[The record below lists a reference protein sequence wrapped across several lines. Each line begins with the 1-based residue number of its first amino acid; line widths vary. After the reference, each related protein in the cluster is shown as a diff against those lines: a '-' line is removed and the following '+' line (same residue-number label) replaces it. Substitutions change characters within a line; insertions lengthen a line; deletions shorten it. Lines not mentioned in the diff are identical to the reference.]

1 MRRLGFVLV
10 VLLLACK
17 PRSAGGDLESLIARL
32 DDRDPKV
39 RAQAAQQLRRLEAK
53 QAAPRIAA
61 LLADPLVK
69 QDAVLALQDLAGP
82 GELDAL
88 LGALETTV
96 GAGSDEATR
105 SANRINALIAEAL
118 GNVGD
123 PRAGP
128 ELLRLARATDV
139 EVRLAAVEALGNIRS
154 KEAVPELAHLVDDPA
169 APPLLIK
176 RSIDALGRIGDPAA
190 IPALARG
197 LVIERQGVSFVPE
210 SSFALF
216 VIGAPAVEPL
226 IRILQDQDSGFAA
239 WAKENNLAPAGTYA
253 RVARVLGDLG
263 DPRSLLP
270 LIAKLKYTDPDPVPD
285 TSRLLSNLVRMFAA
299 SALGRMRAAQAAP
312 AVQALVSTA
321 SAQDE
326 QLTSLAAEALV
337 WMGDRAQA
345 RELMKKAQ
353 TGVLK
358 LRLAVAQSAAL
369 FGEPVLGT
377 DVRSVAQRESKEP
390 RQTCLRQL
398 DELTVPVGDPGRA
411 CDLVATQF
419 GELSKPL
426 EAARA
431 CAGDAPCWLPKLE
444 DRDPM
449 VRARAAYELGRA
461 GAADAVP
468 ALAKAIGEEQ
478 PLVREAATR
487 ALDWLVAVP
496 AARTA
501 LKGVAPQLSAQLVQ
515 EQGKPRS
522 IKSYEELRRLQI
534 KLSRL

>member
-10 VLLLACK
+10 VLLFACK

-226 IRILQDQDSGFAA
+226 IRTPPACSRTSCGCSPP
-239 WAKENNLAPAGTYA
+239 APWG
-253 RVARVLGDLG
+253 
-263 DPRSLLP
+263 
-270 LIAKLKYTDPDPVPD
+270 
-285 TSRLLSNLVRMFAA
+285 
-299 SALGRMRAAQAAP
+299 
-312 AVQALVSTA
+312 
-321 SAQDE
+321 
-326 QLTSLAAEALV
+326 
-337 WMGDRAQA
+337 
-345 RELMKKAQ
+345 
-353 TGVLK
+353 
-358 LRLAVAQSAAL
+358 
-369 FGEPVLGT
+369 
-377 DVRSVAQRESKEP
+377 
-390 RQTCLRQL
+390 
-398 DELTVPVGDPGRA
+398 
-411 CDLVATQF
+411 
-419 GELSKPL
+419 
-426 EAARA
+426 A
-431 CAGDAPCWLPKLE
+431 CAPRRRRPPCKRWCLPPARSMRRRPPPRPRRSSGWATAP
-444 DRDPM
+444 R
-449 VRARAAYELGRA
+449 RA
-461 GAADAVP
+461 
-468 ALAKAIGEEQ
+468 
-478 PLVREAATR
+478 
-487 ALDWLVAVP
+487 
-496 AARTA
+496 
-501 LKGVAPQLSAQLVQ
+501 S
-515 EQGKPRS
+515 
-522 IKSYEELRRLQI
+522 
-534 KLSRL
+534 